1 MEDLKPS
8 ELETGL
14 KDKSSGSQKDVEKS
28 LNQLYEYAIKKATE
42 AIDWY
47 YFKRKPK
54 RRYGLLLRYC
64 SIFLIALAG
73 ILPIL
78 ITIFKNCNINPA
90 WSAVVVG
97 LAGLML
103 AIDKFGGFTSGWI
116 RYVMAAQKLN
126 QIMEEFRFTWESN
139 KVRPMDT
146 PLNTDEIQ
154 TLIKN
159 CQEFLQNVQ
168 LIVSDETQKWVVE
181 FQSALNDID
190 EAAKIAAESAKANVK
205 TKEEGAIA
213 ITVSNGVSCEK
224 PWSITLNGKFVS
236 NYSGNSAALSN
247 LKPGIVILKIT
258 GTINGKHVEDEKPV
272 SVKGGEIS
280 SITMTLA

>member
-1 MEDLKPS
+1 MKDLKPS
-8 ELETGL
+8 DLEMGSEN
-14 KDKSSGSQKDVEKS
+14 KSSGSQQETEKS
-28 LNQLYEYAIKKATE
+28 LDHLYEYVIKKASE
-42 AIDWY
+42 AIEWY
-47 YFKRKPK
+47 YEKRKPK
-54 RRYGLLLRYC
+54 RTYGLLLRYS
-64 SIFLIALAG
+64 SIFFIALAG

-78 ITIFKNCNINPA
+78 ITIFDSCNINPA

-103 AIDKFGGFTSGWI
+103 GIDKFGGFTSGWI

-126 QIMEEFRFTWESN
+126 KILEEFRFTWESN
-139 KVRPMDT
+139 KVRPTDT

-159 CQEFLQNVQ
+159 CKEFLQKVQ
-168 LIVSDETQKWVVE
+168 SIVSDETQKWVVE
-181 FQSALNDID
+181 FKSALNDIE

-213 ITVSNGVSCEK
+213 ITVSNGKSSEK
-224 PWSITLNGKFVS
+224 PWSVTLDGKFVS
-236 NYSGNSAALSN
+236 NYSGNTAALSN
-247 LKPGIVILKIT
+247 LKPGIIIIKIT
-258 GTINGKHVEDEKPV
+258 GTINGKNVEDEKPV

-280 SITMTLA
+280 SITMTLI